1 MDKLLVV
8 LIVVVLVIVGPLL
21 TMWAWNTLFGSLHTI
36 EYSVRTWLAVAVF
49 GALINGRSK

>member
-8 LIVVVLVIVGPLL
+8 LIVVVLAWFDPLVIL
-21 TMWAWNTLFGSLHTI
+21 WAWNTLFGSLHTI